1 MAATVTAILA
11 LTSTIPQTFTA
22 DITVNT
28 TGTAKSAPMGV
39 QTYKQF
45 YDYGK
50 FFTRCS
56 FLCILRC
63 GYSTTSYLT
72 LSLLL
77 FCLLFLVSYACFASF
92 LASLFRSANKRLRK
106 DSSNGMTKVYR
117 YDKNIMP
124 PITPGPNDPDFASP
138 KGYQFQL
145 SNVRTT
151 LFSSRMFLLFQLYH
165 YCSTVFIL
173 LTIEI

>member
-1 MAATVTAILA
+1 MTTVSFSQGVLFFVSCVVGIVRLRILHYHF
-11 LTSTIPQTFTA
+11 P
-22 DITVNT
+22 
-28 TGTAKSAPMGV
+28 
-39 QTYKQF
+39 
-45 YDYGK
+45 
-50 FFTRCS
+50 FFVSCFS
-56 FLCILRC
+56 
-63 GYSTTSYLT
+63 SYLT

-77 FCLLFLVSYACFASF
+77 LCLLF

-173 LTIEI
+173 LTIEIYTHNNVCIL